1 MGNYKIFSRNYEI
14 FSRNYELIRDEF
26 NFKYDTYRLS
36 YLYDLYDCNIL
47 AIFGSTFFDWAR
59 VFFFSFCTCFDG
71 RHQLLIF
78 PKSLISVHI
87 PFSKSPSN
95 RIKKYKSHLTVRAY
109 VHFDQIFVPWRTNNF
124 SWKKVQRFNLKWN
137 CRLPYIILW
146 LVMFFLWRL

>member
-1 MGNYKIFSRNYEI
+1 MNLILNMILIGFRIFMTYMTVI
-14 FSRNYELIRDEF
+14 FWQ
-26 NFKYDTYRLS
+26 
-36 YLYDLYDCNIL
+36 CL
-47 AIFGSTFFDWAR
+47 APTFFDWAR
-59 VFFFSFCTCFDG
+59 VFFFSCRTCFDG

-87 PFSKSPSN
+87 PLSKSPSN
-95 RIKKYKSHLTVRAY
+95 RIKKYKSHWTVRAY